1 VPSARRALKVRAA
14 QRFTV
19 MNVPIDL
26 DAYFERIAWS
36 GSTDATYETLA
47 GLVRAHMRHIP
58 FENLDVLLG
67 RTIEL
72 DTDALQR
79 KLVHGGRGGY
89 CFEHATLFAAVLD
102 ALGFAPVR
110 HSARVVLVAP
120 RTEVARTHMFLTLAL
135 PEGTFVLDPGFGG
148 LAPDRPLVLHD
159 TAEPPPR
166 GAPHWMARD
175 GAFWVMRTRRDGRTI
190 DAWVSTLE
198 EDNASDFI
206 VANHYVATHPASAF
220 RNRLLLRALTDRGR
234 VSVMNRDVTIEDEN
248 GSRTSELASRAA
260 LRALL
265 AQHFGFDLPAV
276 ESRRVPSIDARQ

>member
-1 VPSARRALKVRAA
+1 
-14 QRFTV
+14 

-26 DAYFERIAWS
+26 DAYFERIAWG
-36 GSTDATYETLA
+36 GSAHATYETLA
-47 GLVRAHMRHIP
+47 GLLRAHMRHIP

-67 RTIEL
+67 EAIEL
-72 DTDALQR
+72 DTGGLQR

-135 PEGTFVLDPGFGG
+135 PEGTFVVDPGFGG
-148 LAPDRPLVLHD
+148 LAPDRPLVLLD
-159 TAEPPPR
+159 AAKPPST
-166 GAPHWMARD
+166 GATHWMARD
-175 GAFWVMRTRRDGRTI
+175 GPFWIMRTRKDGRTV

-198 EDNASDFI
+198 QDTASDFI
-206 VANHYVATHPASAF
+206 VANHYVATHRASAF

-248 GSRTSELASRAA
+248 GSHTSELASRAA

-265 AQHFGFDLPAV
+265 AEHFGFDLPAV
-276 ESRRVPSIDARQ
+276 DSLRVPSIDAWQ